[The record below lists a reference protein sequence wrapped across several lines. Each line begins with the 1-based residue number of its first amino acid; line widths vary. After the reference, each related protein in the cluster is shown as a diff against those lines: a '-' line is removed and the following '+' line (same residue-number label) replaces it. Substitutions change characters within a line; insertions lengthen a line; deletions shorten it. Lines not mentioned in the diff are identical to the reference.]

1 MRTGNRVSL
10 RLREP
15 AVDFGISR
23 MKFRSL
29 SQILQALLILLA
41 CSLGLRQDHGRLEE
55 EVRAIG
61 VPRIE
66 LMSVIEDAIGDFILF

>member
-10 RLREP
+10 HLREP

-29 SQILQALLILLA
+29 SEILQAFLILLA
-41 CSLGLRQDHGRLEE
+41 CCLGLRQDHRRL
-55 EVRAIG
+55 
-61 VPRIE
+61 
-66 LMSVIEDAIGDFILF
+66 LLCSVGL